1 MLRSMLVGLAIAA
14 LLQLGTHVSAP
25 VSGPSFTSSNVS
37 WVAVQAS
44 AIDRLVSLGGAFLT
58 R

>member
-14 LLQLGTHVSAP
+14 LLQVGSHFSAP
-25 VSGPSFTSSNVS
+25 VSAPSFSSTHVN

-44 AIDRLVSLGGAFLT
+44 AIDRLVSFGGAFLT